1 MSLSKIPVTAE
12 PSQIFQIKLTGE
24 TYFIELKF
32 NQLTSLWSISLLD
45 SNRAYIFRGRSVVL
59 GTNLLRNVDPERVPG
74 IMLAAL
80 DNEGDATEP
89 DFDRLVDG
97 RVTLFYGD
105 SI

>member
-1 MSLSKIPVTAE
+1 MGAFTIPVSAE

-32 NQLTSLWSISLLD
+32 NQLTDLWSISLLD
-45 SNRAYIFRGRSVVL
+45 ANRAYIFRGRTIVL
-59 GTNLLRNVDPERVPG
+59 GTDFLRNVDPEKVPG

-80 DNEGDATEP
+80 DNEGNGTDP